1 MSKSMK
7 KAVFTAALLAMGIAS
22 ATTSLA
28 QPSVPNLDSASSW
41 ARVEIVN
48 AYENGLLTENI
59 QLEYQKSIT
68 REEFCELAVKLYGAL
83 TGNTGLDKTENPF
96 WDTENSEVISAYHLG
111 IVNGTGEGQ
120 FSPRGTAT
128 REEVSVMIYRT
139 LLAAGLDLNTIKKNQ
154 TAFSD
159 RQLIS
164 DWAKK
169 AVITLRAA
177 NVIDGIGNNLFDPKG
192 TTSREQAI
200 TLVKRIY
207 EKFSEDY
214 VEATYEDSQVII
226 SRGDE
231 RNSLI
236 LQLMELIPVEM
247 GKPYQWGGT
256 GPNSYDCSGL
266 VYALYEKIGISLPR
280 VSVDQ
285 ATAGTYVARENL
297 QYGDLVFF
305 ARDGQNINHVG
316 IYVGNG
322 EFVHAPQTGDVV
334 KKTTLETGYYD
345 SCYFT
350 ARRVIQ

>member
-1 MSKSMK
+1 MNKTTK
-7 KAVFTAALLAMGIAS
+7 KAAFAAALLAMGIAS
-22 ATTSLA
+22 ATASLA
-28 QPSVPNLDSASSW
+28 QPAVPNLDSASDW

-48 AYENGLLTENI
+48 AYENGLLTDNL

-68 REEFCELAVKLYGAL
+68 REEFSELSVKLYEAL
-83 TGNTGLDKTENPF
+83 TDITVPDETENPF

-111 IVNGTGEGQ
+111 IVNGTGGGE
-120 FSPRGTAT
+120 FSPKGTAT
-128 REEVSVMIYRT
+128 REEVSVMLYRT
-139 LLAAGLDLNTIKKNQ
+139 LLAAGLNLNTVKKNQ

-159 RQLIS
+159 WQLIS
-164 DWAKK
+164 DWAQE

-177 NVIDGIGNNLFDPKG
+177 NVIDGVGDNLFNPKG
-192 TTSREQAI
+192 ITSREQAI
-200 TLVKRIY
+200 TLVKRIF

-214 VEATYEDSQVII
+214 VEVTYEDSNVKI

-231 RNSLI
+231 RNPFI
-236 LQLMELIPVEM
+236 TKLMELIPLEM

-256 GPNSYDCSGL
+256 GPDSYDCSGL
-266 VYALYEKIGISLPR
+266 VYTLYEKIGISLPR

-285 ATAGTYVARENL
+285 AAAGAYVARENL
-297 QYGDLVFF
+297 RYGDLVFF
-305 ARDGQNINHVG
+305 ARDGKKINHVG

-345 SCYFT
+345 NCYFT